1 MVLSNLTRNVK
12 CIFSQIDYFIYI
24 YIPLNRW
31 IESSNSVT
39 VDKSTI
45 DFFLDEDSGVRICF
59 TEPKLN
65 NKAPIIV
72 QHQRRST
79 CTPLKIIKVNATE
92 CIYGV

>member
-1 MVLSNLTRNVK
+1 MSNVFLARLTTL
-12 CIFSQIDYFIYI
+12 YI

-72 QHQRRST
+72 QHQRRNT
-79 CTPLKIIKVNATE
+79 CTPLKIIKVNTTE
-92 CIYGV
+92 CIYGI